1 MICQALKKK
10 RPSVRA
16 LMYSKGNFVIWRGGP
31 PQEDSSRLISLSDIP
46 PPKKIQQR
54 LARLHPAVLHKCHQ

>member
-1 MICQALKKK
+1 MICQVNQEK

-31 PQEDSSRLISLSDIP
+31 PQEDSFRLISLSDIP
-46 PPKKIQQR
+46 PPKKTRQR
-54 LARLHPAVLHKCHQ
+54 LARLHPEVLHKYHQ

>member
-1 MICQALKKK
+1 MICQVNQEK

-16 LMYSKGNFVIWRGGP
+16 LMYSKGNFVILQSGP
-31 PQEDSSRLISLSDIP
+31 PQEDSSCLISLSDIP